1 MKTEINSIGTPV
13 NKKKL
18 NDMLNETKEILGE
31 DVKFHN
37 SQRSFGLHDL
47 WNIRKRQRTGMSM
60 RRL

>member
-1 MKTEINSIGTPV
+1 MKTELNSIVTTV

-18 NDMLNETKEILGE
+18 NELLNETKEILGE

-47 WNIRKRQRTGMSM
+47 WNIRKRQRTGRSM
-60 RRL
+60 RRW